1 MLVEVL
7 IRSPYHSK
15 LGPHWVPILNK
26 IGSPWHLGAVEL
38 QGAQGRQDG
47 HGGKGVHGGQ
57 GGKGGQG
64 GHCPLDSFI
73 VPHISSQTVSDLCEQ
88 IFTPV
93 PCFMLG

>member
-1 MLVEVL
+1 M
-7 IRSPYHSK
+7 
-15 LGPHWVPILNK
+15 
-26 IGSPWHLGAVEL
+26 EL

-73 VPHISSQTVSDLCEQ
+73 IPHISSQTVSDLCEQ
-88 IFTPV
+88 IFTPPLFYV
-93 PCFMLG
+93 SLIFWSFSVFWLIP

>member
-1 MLVEVL
+1 M
-7 IRSPYHSK
+7 
-15 LGPHWVPILNK
+15 
-26 IGSPWHLGAVEL
+26 EL

-57 GGKGGQG
+57 GGKG

-93 PCFMLG
+93 PCFMYL

>member
-1 MLVEVL
+1 M
-7 IRSPYHSK
+7 
-15 LGPHWVPILNK
+15 
-26 IGSPWHLGAVEL
+26 EL

-73 VPHISSQTVSDLCEQ
+73 VPHISSQTVSDL
-88 IFTPV
+88 
-93 PCFMLG
+93 

>member
-1 MLVEVL
+1 MLAKVP
-7 IRSPYHSK
+7 IRSPSHSK

-57 GGKGGQG
+57 GGKGEQG

-73 VPHISSQTVSDLCEQ
+73 VPHIRS
-88 IFTPV
+88 
-93 PCFMLG
+93 